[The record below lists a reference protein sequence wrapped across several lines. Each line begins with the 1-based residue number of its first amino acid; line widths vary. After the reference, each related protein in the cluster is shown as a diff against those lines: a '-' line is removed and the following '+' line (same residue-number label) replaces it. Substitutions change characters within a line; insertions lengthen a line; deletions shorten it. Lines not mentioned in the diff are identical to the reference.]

1 MCLSHNLWTSEKPV
15 WKKENRIKRKKQAN
29 ESKILKNKDKI
40 KEYNEKYSGQGKIRK
55 TDTKRRKQKD
65 KATQRIRE
73 NKKLNKDNRTL
84 QKEYEEYEDYNKR
97 ISEIFQQD
105 TIKKRKKKIQH
116 TKQSNKSFT
125 GWNKTIY
132 TQTRKRFGRNTRIYW
147 KWKHSQ
153 NQQLVRIILQ
163 NSFPQKISK

>member
-1 MCLSHNLWTSEKPV
+1 MNQRKPV

-40 KEYNEKYSGQGKIRK
+40 KEYDEKYSGQGKIRK

-84 QKEYEEYEDYNKR
+84 KKEYEEYEDYNKR

-105 TIKKRKKKIQH
+105 TIKKRKKKI
-116 TKQSNKSFT
+116 
-125 GWNKTIY
+125 
-132 TQTRKRFGRNTRIYW
+132 
-147 KWKHSQ
+147 
-153 NQQLVRIILQ
+153 
-163 NSFPQKISK
+163 